1 MAQAPVQPYAHERQI
16 ALEAVTLAAQLCQR
30 VRQTIRPEAI
40 EKRDRSPVTIADFG
54 SQAVICKL
62 LAEAFPDDAI
72 VAEEDAAALSQP
84 DMAAYLDQVTE
95 HVQAVIP
102 GATPAA
108 VTQWIGQGNGQ
119 VGDRYWTLDPIDG
132 TKGFLRGE
140 QYAVALALVEGGQI
154 KVGVLACP
162 AFAASSDQP
171 TGQGSLFVAVRNQ
184 GVTVLPLAATGE
196 PAGEAGAVRVVEAED
211 RANFRLVES
220 VESGHGD
227 HAQQETVAQ
236 AIGITT
242 DSIRMD
248 SQAKYAAV
256 ASGQAALYLRLPS
269 PKTPDYREKI
279 WDHAAGVIVVEEAG
293 GKVTDM
299 HGKPLDFTLDYQL
312 VANQGVVVSNGTCH
326 QAVIAALQTASA

>member
-1 MAQAPVQPYAHERQI
+1 MAQAPVQPYAHERQV

-40 EKRDRSPVTIADFG
+40 EKRDRSPVTVADFG

-62 LAEAFPDDAI
+62 LSQAFPDDVI
-72 VAEEDAAALSQP
+72 VAEEDATALSQP
-84 DMAAYLDQVTE
+84 DMATYLAQVTD
-95 HVQAVIP
+95 HVQAVVP
-102 GATPAA
+102 GATPDS
-108 VTQWIGQGNGQ
+108 VIDWIGRGNGQ
-119 VGDRYWTLDPIDG
+119 VGARYWTLDPIDG

-140 QYAVALALVEGGQI
+140 QYAVALALVEAGQI

-162 AFAASSDQP
+162 AFAASSAQP
-171 TGQGSLFVAVRNQ
+171 EGQGSLFVAVRDQ
-184 GVTVLPLAATGE
+184 GATVLPLSAVGE
-196 PAGEAGAVRVVEAED
+196 PVGEASPAQVVQAGD
-211 RANFRLVES
+211 GANFRLVES

-227 HAQQETVAQ
+227 HVQQAAVAE
-236 AIGITT
+236 AIGITAA
-242 DSIRMD
+242 SIRMD

-256 ASGQAALYLRLPS
+256 ASGQAVLYLRLPS

-299 HGKPLDFTLDYQL
+299 HGKPLDFSLDSQL

-326 QAVIAALQTASA
+326 QSVIEALETTQA